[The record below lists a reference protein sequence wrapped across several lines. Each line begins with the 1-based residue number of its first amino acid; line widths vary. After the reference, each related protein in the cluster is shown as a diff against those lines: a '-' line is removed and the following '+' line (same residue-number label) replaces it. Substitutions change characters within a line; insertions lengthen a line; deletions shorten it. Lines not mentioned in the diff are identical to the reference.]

1 MCLWEASGPVSR
13 VLSRTA
19 IYLECA
25 SPRISSAQPERT
37 EGQPYSVPICV
48 CSGWG
53 LPSRIVADALVRSY
67 RTVSAFLPQRGGV
80 FFSVA
85 LSVGSPRPA
94 VSWHPALRSPD
105 FPRAERHAAVWL
117 TRMCYYNVPPAL
129 RQAELLVRRGF
140 PQHPIFARSRRLT
153 YQSTLRLRDPTN
165 LGRCENP
172 RLLMLNPKLVIS
184 DDEVASLGV

>member
-1 MCLWEASGPVSR
+1 MRKPGSKLRAPTFLRWVHPSGRGRGLFCSTWLRHAGPLGCLCSTWYMGPYTKKAACGPPSSCLWEASGPVSR

-19 IYLECA
+19 IYLEYA

-94 VSWHPALRSPD
+94 VSWHLALRSPD
-105 FPRAERHAAVWL
+105 FPRTPEG
-117 TRMCYYNVPPAL
+117 
-129 RQAELLVRRGF
+129 VRDRL
-140 PQHPIFARSRRLT
+140 ARSPVVL
-153 YQSTLRLRDPTN
+153 
-165 LGRCENP
+165 
-172 RLLMLNPKLVIS
+172 
-184 DDEVASLGV
+184 